1 MLAFHC
7 FVSTEHNKL
16 WKCQKWKYHDKHVKK
31 GIASFKG
38 KTYKHIS
45 MILDGMDQ
53 RKTQIPYA
61 YNKAKEVVQMW
72 WPTGQALSVPS
83 PTGLRLERMSSSRF
97 GNMTVISQLKSCV
110 VHCFAFSKEAFH
122 YPQSGICRWT
132 IVGVKT
138 RINMS

>member
-1 MLAFHC
+1 M
-7 FVSTEHNKL
+7 
-16 WKCQKWKYHDKHVKK
+16 CQKWKYHDKHVKK

-38 KTYKHIS
+38 KTYKHLS

-61 YNKAKEVVQMW
+61 YNKAKEVADVLAYR
-72 WPTGQALSVPS
+72 TSIIGVIT
-83 PTGLRLERMSSSRF
+83 TGLRLERMSSSRF

-110 VHCFAFSKEAFH
+110 VHCFAFSTAAFH
-122 YPQSGICRWT
+122 SPLSGTCKWT